1 MLVCYRSVNY
11 IVSPCRGWSVKSDQ
25 PTIMKFK
32 LSEILLLAGA
42 GGFLVIWIAEYMR
55 TTFADSYWL
64 MMLMLGCLLGFQ
76 YMKNKR
82 LEREKAISP
91 TIKQMI
97 DDRKRSVQQ

>member
-1 MLVCYRSVNY
+1 
-11 IVSPCRGWSVKSDQ
+11 
-25 PTIMKFK
+25 MKFK
-32 LSEILLLAGA
+32 LTETLLLAGA

-64 MMLMLGCLLGFQ
+64 LMIMLGCLLAFQ
-76 YMKNKR
+76 YVKNKR

-97 DDRKRSVQQ
+97 DDRKKSVEQQPAQPAKKSRRGK